1 MAHKT
6 VTLISSSH
14 RTEHNNAIAF
24 GEFLKHH
31 LSRK

>member
-1 MAHKT
+1 MAHRT

-14 RTEHNNAIAF
+14 YNNAIAL